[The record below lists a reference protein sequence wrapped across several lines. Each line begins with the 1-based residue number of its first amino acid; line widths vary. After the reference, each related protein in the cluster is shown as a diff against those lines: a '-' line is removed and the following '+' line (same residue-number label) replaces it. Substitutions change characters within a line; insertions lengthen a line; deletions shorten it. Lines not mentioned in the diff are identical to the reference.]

1 MSAGLLE
8 IQPRELKFV
17 FELKKQSS
25 CFVRL
30 VNKSNDHVAFK
41 IKTTSP
47 KKYSVRPNTGVI
59 KPKSACDFTVTM
71 QAQKLAPPDMIC
83 KDRFLVQSTVVPAGT
98 KDEDVDPGMF
108 AKDFSRY
115 VEENKMRVILV
126 SPPNSPVLSP
136 INGTLKHVPAY
147 EDSILKDQVLR
158 KLESFTP
165 RHTVTKDV
173 EAKMENSKEVKPA
186 KGVVYKTMKDMEE
199 PAKDV
204 EYKTMKDVEDQAKDV
219 DYKTLKDMEEPAKHV
234 EYKTRKD
241 VQEQPKDVDY
251 KIMEDVGEQVKDAD
265 YMAMNDVEEQAK
277 DVDCKAMKDDQ
288 ELAKV
293 VESKTMKDEEEPAK
307 EVEYETMKDEKEPA
321 KEVYHAKEV
330 EYKPMKGV
338 EELQLVK
345 DIEDMKSKLN
355 ELESKLSEAEVTIS
369 KLTEERRWIAQEGES
384 FRQELAL
391 LRSKSGAIEV
401 QVGFPFLF
409 VCMVSFISIML
420 GYLLNR

>member
-8 IQPRELKFV
+8 IQPRELKFI

-25 CFVRL
+25 CSVRL

-47 KKYSVRPNTGVI
+47 KKYCVRPNTGVI

-98 KDEDVDPGMF
+98 TDEDVDPGMF
-108 AKDFSRY
+108 AKDCGRY

-219 DYKTLKDMEEPAKHV
+219 AYKTLKDMEEPAKHV

-265 YMAMNDVEEQAK
+265 YIAMNDVEEQAK
-277 DVDCKAMKDDQ
+277 DVDCKTMKDDQ
-288 ELAKV
+288 EPAKV
-293 VESKTMKDEEEPAK
+293 VQSKTMKDEEEP
-307 EVEYETMKDEKEPA
+307 
-321 KEVYHAKEV
+321 AKEV

-369 KLTEERRWIAQEGES
+369 KLTEERRWIAREGES

-391 LRSKSGAIEV
+391 LRSKRGAIEV

-409 VCMVSFISIML
+409 VCMVSLISVML

>member
-8 IQPRELKFV
+8 IQPRELKFI

-98 KDEDVDPGMF
+98 TDEDVDPDMF
-108 AKDFSRY
+108 AKDFGRY

-165 RHTVTKDV
+165 RHT
-173 EAKMENSKEVKPA
+173 
-186 KGVVYKTMKDMEE
+186 
-199 PAKDV
+199 
-204 EYKTMKDVEDQAKDV
+204 
-219 DYKTLKDMEEPAKHV
+219 
-234 EYKTRKD
+234 
-241 VQEQPKDVDY
+241 
-251 KIMEDVGEQVKDAD
+251 
-265 YMAMNDVEEQAK
+265 
-277 DVDCKAMKDDQ
+277 
-288 ELAKV
+288 
-293 VESKTMKDEEEPAK
+293 
-307 EVEYETMKDEKEPA
+307 DEKEPA

-409 VCMVSFISIML
+409 VCMVSLISVML